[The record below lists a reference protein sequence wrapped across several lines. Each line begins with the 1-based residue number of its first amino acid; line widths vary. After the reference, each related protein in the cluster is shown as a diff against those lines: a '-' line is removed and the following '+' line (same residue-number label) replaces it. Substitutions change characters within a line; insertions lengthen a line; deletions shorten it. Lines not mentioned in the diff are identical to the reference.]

1 MHRIMKIHKLFIEC
15 LAIDYSHSGEGVDFA
30 LKIDRDSLYI
40 YFQDSEGL
48 EDWRVNIN
56 FPAKAY
62 KREGRGEF
70 YAHRGFLNSW
80 ESVKEKLEKHILD
93 NKIGKIT
100 VVGYSH
106 GAAIAALCH
115 EHVWYVRPDLRDTL
129 EGYGFGAPRV
139 IWGAVSEKIKSR
151 WANFT
156 VIRNIDDAVTHLPPA
171 FLGYL
176 HVGKMIEIGKKGK
189 YGKIEAHLPE
199 NIEKELV
206 LYEQG
211 NRENRA

>member
-80 ESVKEKLEKHILD
+80 ESVKEKSALPVKSTPAHGWSPAPCPTPTSRAGTILL
-93 NKIGKIT
+93 
-100 VVGYSH
+100 SM
-106 GAAIAALCH
+106 
-115 EHVWYVRPDLRDTL
+115 
-129 EGYGFGAPRV
+129 
-139 IWGAVSEKIKSR
+139 SR
-151 WANFT
+151 S
-156 VIRNIDDAVTHLPPA
+156 
-171 FLGYL
+171 
-176 HVGKMIEIGKKGK
+176 
-189 YGKIEAHLPE
+189 
-199 NIEKELV
+199 
-206 LYEQG
+206 
-211 NRENRA
+211 